1 MPGCLRLPGK
11 DYKYK
16 SKGRFNKESGGR
28 GRPNSLHLPLKPV
41 KFPQS
46 SREPLKE
53 GMEVL
58 KNRSV
63 PLDGLWTVSVNRF
76 ICSRVLIR

>member
-1 MPGCLRLPGK
+1 MFQVKRSHSDRLNGRIHGK
-11 DYKYK
+11 EAVH
-16 SKGRFNKESGGR
+16 S
-28 GRPNSLHLPLKPV
+28 PLV

-46 SREPLKE
+46 SRELLKE
-53 GMEVL
+53 GREPL

-63 PLDGLWTVSVNRF
+63 PLEGFRMVSVNRF